1 MRILQTISQLGNGGA
16 EKLVVELSNQLNR
29 EDDITLLSF
38 RKVQDW
44 MFFPKRLDKDI
55 DLIELDK
62 QKGFNPI
69 FIYKLYKI
77 LKNKKPDIVHIH
89 LISTLQ
95 YFMFLIPYFKNINFI
110 YTIHNEFHSY
120 DNTFKRL
127 SRFWFFKRIKF
138 VCLAENIESEYK
150 NAFPELNFYTVYNG
164 ISKLKDSLYFHKV
177 KEEVEKIR
185 ENQYNKIFIFIGRL
199 AEEKNIPL
207 LLDIF
212 SNLENSKLLIIGKD
226 TSEELEFLSY
236 INNNPA
242 SNIFYLGAKENIGD
256 YIKSSDAL
264 VITSLHEGLPIVAL
278 EALSLGVPIL
288 STPVGSLRD
297 LIKNWENGFLS
308 KEIDKESYLK
318 VVKLFLYL
326 NKEEINK
333 IKKKNIELFNKKYS
347 IEICTKNYKKIYIN
361 GGL

>member
-1 MRILQTISQLGNGGA
+1 M
-16 EKLVVELSNQLNR
+16 V
-29 EDDITLLSF
+29 
-38 RKVQDW
+38 
-44 MFFPKRLDKDI
+44 
-55 DLIELDK
+55 
-62 QKGFNPI
+62 
-69 FIYKLYKI
+69 
-77 LKNKKPDIVHIH
+77 
-89 LISTLQ
+89 
-95 YFMFLIPYFKNINFI
+95 
-110 YTIHNEFHSY
+110 
-120 DNTFKRL
+120 
-127 SRFWFFKRIKF
+127 FKRIKF

-164 ISKLKDSLYFHKV
+164 ISKLKDSSSFNKV
-177 KEEVEKIR
+177 KKEVEKIR
-185 ENQYNKIFIFIGRL
+185 ENQYNKVFIFIGRL
-199 AEEKNIPL
+199 AQEKNIPL

-226 TSEELEFLSY
+226 TSKELEFLSY

-318 VVKLFLYL
+318 IVKLFLYL

-333 IKKKNIELFNKKYS
+333 IKEKNIELFNKNYS
-347 IEICTKNYKKIYIN
+347 IEICTKNYTRIYISE
-361 GGL
+361 GL